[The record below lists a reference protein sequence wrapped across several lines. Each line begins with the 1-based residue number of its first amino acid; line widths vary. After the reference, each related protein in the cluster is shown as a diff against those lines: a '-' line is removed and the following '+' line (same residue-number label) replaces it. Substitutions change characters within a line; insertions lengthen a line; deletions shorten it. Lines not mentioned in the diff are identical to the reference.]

1 MSDDE
6 VYIVDDVLCDQKVRL
21 VEPFS
26 LAQCEN
32 SIVVHSLFELS
43 SITNMT
49 NMVSHAESA
58 SLVVVCTVLDQCKL
72 KSKLCKQISF
82 A

>member
-32 SIVVHSLFELS
+32 SIVIHSLFELS

-49 NMVSHAESA
+49 NTVSHAESA
-58 SLVVVCTVLDQCKL
+58 SLVFGTVLDQCKL
-72 KSKLCKQISF
+72 KSMLCE
-82 A
+82 